1 MKDGERKVEAKS
13 NAITPPQNLRNQ
25 NGNFDSGSDSDSDS
39 GEDDTWNGGY
49 VYVLL
54 V

>member
-1 MKDGERKVEAKS
+1 VKDGERKVEAKS